1 MTCISDWN
9 ALSYFLFLQGVDW
22 YCWSKYWPCLYL
34 IVALHRMKVTNYLN
48 RFECKYWEGCFSR
61 KVTIFSN
68 RTLMNIILDLP
79 PHQDEI
85 KPSPYTGPLYYVLPL
100 IIIVISSYLIQQM
113 SVQDRIKMESTGN
126 CYAMQAIGDPDSV
139 FLLPSLPIFCFT
151 SHLSHHSE
159 KGRLREKLELIV
171 IRYQIAT

>member
-1 MTCISDWN
+1 MLLLYHYLEFWIYVNFKMTLLLWLAFLTEMLWVISCFSKVW
-9 ALSYFLFLQGVDW
+9 SVDW

-100 IIIVISSYLIQQM
+100 IIIVISSYL
-113 SVQDRIKMESTGN
+113 DW
-126 CYAMQAIGDPDSV
+126 
-139 FLLPSLPIFCFT
+139 PSEWRQYNIY
-151 SHLSHHSE
+151 S
-159 KGRLREKLELIV
+159 R
-171 IRYQIAT
+171 